1 MKWFTAKIVFGIHH
15 SSQEAITQYDEQIRV
30 IKARDE
36 HEAFLKARMLGVRE
50 EYSFTNENEEEV
62 SWTFVDVTD
71 LTEMDELTDG
81 MEIYSR
87 IHETDSR
94 EQYIRFVH
102 DKALQL
108 SLRMDKHEAP
118 QPVFASSL

>member
-15 SSQEAITQYDEQIRV
+15 SSKDAITQYDEQIRV

-50 EYSFTNENEEEV
+50 EYSFTNENDEEV
-62 SWTFVDVTD
+62 SWEFVDVTD
-71 LTEMDELTDG
+71 LSEINELTDG
-81 MEIYSR
+81 MELYSR

-108 SLRMDKHEAP
+108 SHRMDRLEIPHS
-118 QPVFASSL
+118 VVVS